1 MALKYQRILLKIS
14 GEALG
19 GEKGTGFDEPTM
31 DAICG
36 GVKKAHEL
44 GVQIGIVVGGGNFW
58 RGRSSGKM
66 ERTLADK
73 IGMLATVMNAL
84 AVSDKLEQLGV
95 PTEVFTSITM
105 PQVAPAFTRKDALHA
120 MEEGKIAIFGGG
132 TGNPFFSTDTTTA
145 LRAVE
150 VSADIMFKA
159 TMVDGVYDKD
169 PHKYPDAKKYETLT
183 FTKVLED
190 RLAVMDGTAATLCR
204 DNKLPILVFDLA
216 DPDNIARAVQGENVP
231 DAFSRLV
238 RIDNKQETRTMSS
251 NTKAFEDKMKSAVE
265 HLERELKTVR
275 AGRANPGVLDKVTV
289 DYYGSP
295 TPIQQVASVA
305 VSEART
311 LTITPWDRTL
321 LRAISKA
328 ILASDVGINPIDDGQ
343 TIRLNFPAPTEER
356 RKQLAKEVS
365 KMGEE
370 AKVAVR
376 NVRRD
381 AMDKAKAMK
390 KAGELTEDTQKTMEE
405 DVQKLTDKYVKN
417 IDAAVE
423 EKQKEIMSV

>member
-1 MALKYQRILLKIS
+1 
-14 GEALG
+14 
-19 GEKGTGFDEPTM
+19 
-31 DAICG
+31 
-36 GVKKAHEL
+36 
-44 GVQIGIVVGGGNFW
+44 
-58 RGRSSGKM
+58 
-66 ERTLADK
+66 
-73 IGMLATVMNAL
+73 
-84 AVSDKLEQLGV
+84 
-95 PTEVFTSITM
+95 
-105 PQVAPAFTRKDALHA
+105 
-120 MEEGKIAIFGGG
+120 
-132 TGNPFFSTDTTTA
+132 
-145 LRAVE
+145 
-150 VSADIMFKA
+150 
-159 TMVDGVYDKD
+159 
-169 PHKYPDAKKYETLT
+169 
-183 FTKVLED
+183 
-190 RLAVMDGTAATLCR
+190 
-204 DNKLPILVFDLA
+204 
-216 DPDNIARAVQGENVP
+216 
-231 DAFSRLV
+231 
-238 RIDNKQETRTMSS
+238 MSS

-311 LTITPWDRTL
+311 PDHHPVGPH
-321 LRAISKA
+321 
-328 ILASDVGINPIDDGQ
+328 ASACHQQGDPRQRCGHQPHRRRPDHPPELPGPQ
-343 TIRLNFPAPTEER
+343 RGAPQAAG
-356 RKQLAKEVS
+356 KGSL